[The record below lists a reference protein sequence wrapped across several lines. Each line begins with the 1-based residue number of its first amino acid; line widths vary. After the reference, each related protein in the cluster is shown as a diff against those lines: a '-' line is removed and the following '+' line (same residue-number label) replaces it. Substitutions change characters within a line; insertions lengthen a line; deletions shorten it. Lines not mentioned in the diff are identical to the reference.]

1 MEDQLNEIY
10 IAINALDEMIMSLP
24 LHDGVKQQITQQ
36 LVQVWEDLEDTAQL
50 RSSDF
55 G

>member
-1 MEDQLNEIY
+1 MEDQMNEIY
-10 IAINALDEMIMSLP
+10 SVINELDEMIMRLP
-24 LHDGVKQQITQQ
+24 LQDGVKQQITQQ
-36 LVQVWEDLEDTAQL
+36 LCQVWEDLEDTVQL